1 MKCMQELKKH
11 DENQKNRF
19 FLTSNDVICIMNI
32 VQFCVKHMV
41 CIEQK
46 FKQRRKQYETLYKY
60 IIVLR
65 HFGDGWRETYRE
77 FTKFNEFTE
86 KTTLGVVHTHYFV
99 LGMLFF
105 LLLLLFGKEFCFYHC
120 KNETDALDL
129 PYRIE
134 SDRRYVCRGGI
145 TVFGSAAFLG
155 CKCGDFWH
163 SRDWSYFTWRQSD
176 TYLSTD

>member
-1 MKCMQELKKH
+1 MKIPVRLFLKCMQELKKH

-65 HFGDGWRETYRE
+65 HFGDGWRS
-77 FTKFNEFTE
+77 
-86 KTTLGVVHTHYFV
+86 
-99 LGMLFF
+99 F
-105 LLLLLFGKEFCFYHC
+105 L
-120 KNETDALDL
+120 
-129 PYRIE
+129 
-134 SDRRYVCRGGI
+134 SGI
-145 TVFGSAAFLG
+145 
-155 CKCGDFWH
+155 
-163 SRDWSYFTWRQSD
+163 YQIQ
-176 TYLSTD
+176 